1 MKPPMP
7 FVMPDVTWLL
17 ILVPAMAATG
27 LFAGFLAGLFG
38 VGGGIVIVPVL
49 SYVLPLLGVEE
60 AIRQKLAVATSLATM
75 IPTSW
80 ISARRHHAKG
90 AMDMALVRRL
100 APSMVLG
107 TLAGA
112 ALVVALRGDA
122 LSFAFAVIA
131 LLVAANLGFT
141 GVDFRLRESVPGG
154 LGGQLIGCSLGL
166 VSALMG
172 IGGGTVGVP
181 VLTMLGLSMLRAVGT
196 ASAFGLIIAIPAT
209 VVVLGLGGHPAMPP
223 FSVGYVSLIGFALL
237 APFSMLANP
246 WGVQVAHGV
255 SPLWLKRSFAIFLA
269 ITALRM
275 FHTALT

>member
-1 MKPPMP
+1 MP

-17 ILVPAMAATG
+17 LLAPAMALTG
-27 LFAGFLAGLFG
+27 LVAGFLAGLFG

-60 AIRQKLAVATSLATM
+60 AIRQKLAVGTSLATM

-90 AMDMALVRRL
+90 AMDIALVRRL
-100 APSMVLG
+100 APATVLG

-112 ALVVALRGDA
+112 ALVIVLRGDA

-141 GVDFRLRESVPGG
+141 KVDFRLRETVPGG
-154 LGGQLIGCSLGL
+154 LGGQAIGASLGL
-166 VSALMG
+166 VSTVMG

-181 VLTMLGLSMLRAVGT
+181 VLTMLGVPMIRAVGT

-209 VVVLGLGGHPAMPP
+209 LLVLVFGGDPAMPP
-223 FSVGYVSLIGFALL
+223 LSVGYVSLIGVALI
-237 APFSMLANP
+237 APFSMLATP
-246 WGVQVAHGV
+246 YGVQVAHGIA
-255 SPLWLKRSFAIFLA
+255 PLLLKRAFAGFLA
-269 ITALRM
+269 LTALRM
-275 FHTALT
+275 FYTALT

>member
-1 MKPPMP
+1 MT

-60 AIRQKLAVATSLATM
+60 GIRQKLAVATSLATM

-80 ISARRHHAKG
+80 ISARKHRAKG
-90 AMDMALVRRL
+90 AMDVDLVTSI
-100 APSMVLG
+100 APAMVVG

-112 ALVVALRGDA
+112 ALVVLLRGEA
-122 LSFAFAVIA
+122 LSLAFAAVA
-131 LLVAANLGFT
+131 LLVAANLGLT
-141 GVDFRLRESVPGG
+141 KVDFRLRESFPRGIGG
-154 LGGQLIGCSLGL
+154 HAIGAGLGL

-181 VLTMLGLSMLRAVGT
+181 VLTMLGLPMIRAVAT
-196 ASAFGLIIAIPAT
+196 ASAFGLVIAIPAT
-209 VVVLGLGGHPAMPP
+209 IVVLAAGGDPAMPP
-223 FSVGYVSLIGFALL
+223 LSVGYVSLIGVALI
-237 APFSMLANP
+237 APFSMLATP
-246 WGVQVAHGV
+246 LGVKVAHGI
-255 SPLWLKRSFAIFLA
+255 SPLWLKRAFAIFLA

>member
-1 MKPPMP
+1 MP

-60 AIRQKLAVATSLATM
+60 GIRQKLAVATSLATM

-80 ISARRHHAKG
+80 ISARRHHARG
-90 AMDMALVRRL
+90 VMDVALLRRL
-100 APSMVLG
+100 GPAMVAG

-112 ALVVALRGDA
+112 ALVIMLRGEA
-122 LSFAFAVIA
+122 LSLAFAAIA
-131 LLVAANLGFT
+131 LLVAANLGLT
-141 GVDFRLRESVPGG
+141 KVDFRLRDSVPGG
-154 LGGQLIGCSLGL
+154 LGGQAIGASLGL

-181 VLTMLGLSMLRAVGT
+181 VLTMLGLPMIRAVGT
-196 ASAFGLIIAIPAT
+196 ASGFGLIIAVPAT
-209 VVVLGLGGHPAMPP
+209 VIVLAAGGSPAMPP
-223 FSVGYVSLIGFALL
+223 LSIGYVSLVGVALL
-237 APFSMLANP
+237 APFSMLATP
-246 WGVQVAHGV
+246 WGVRVAHGV
-255 SPLWLKRSFAIFLA
+255 SPLWLKRAFAIFLA

-275 FHTALT
+275 LHMALT

>member
-1 MKPPMP
+1 MP
-7 FVMPDVTWLL
+7 FVVPDASWLL

-27 LFAGFLAGLFG
+27 LIAGFLAGLFG

-60 AIRQKLAVATSLATM
+60 TIRQKLAVATSLATM

-90 AMDMALVRRL
+90 AMDLPLVKSL
-100 APSMVLG
+100 APSMLIG

-112 ALVVALRGDA
+112 ALVVLLRGEA
-122 LSFAFAVIA
+122 LSLVFAAVA
-131 LLVAANLGFT
+131 LLVAANLGLT
-141 GVDFRLRESVPGG
+141 KVDFRLRDSVPEGIGRQAIGG
-154 LGGQLIGCSLGL
+154 GLGL

-181 VLTMLGLSMLRAVGT
+181 VLTMLGLPMIRAVAT
-196 ASAFGLIIAIPAT
+196 ASAFGLVIAIPAT
-209 VVVLGLGGHPAMPP
+209 AVVIAAGGHPAMPP
-223 FSVGYVSLIGFALL
+223 LSVGYVSLIGVALI
-237 APFSMLANP
+237 APFSMLATP
-246 WGVQVAHGV
+246 TGVRVAHGI
-255 SPLWLKRSFAIFLA
+255 PQLWLKRAFAIFLA

-275 FHTALT
+275 LHTAMT